1 MSSFPPSLRTMD
13 HSILRSVG
21 WDSPP
26 HVLHSRWHMW
36 YHNTIQKD
44 YSKSSFVDLFPK
56 PIECLEELILLF
68 NSWDEALPEAD
79 KGMFYLMR
87 EMKSGPIYPC
97 REDPHNQNGGYWT
110 CKIDTENAAEVWK
123 KLCFLM
129 VNENV
134 VEEWQKINGV
144 SITPKHG
151 FCLVKIWNRLDDEC
165 DTSQLKKY
173 MSNFLDLD
181 KVMYF
186 NNKIKIAID
195 SKRQTNRPRHSTE
208 SKRSFFRTERKKS
221 SNTPIQ
227 RPMVFQ
233 QKPNI
238 PFGGGWRDLLRQQTS
253 VVPTEISSNQI
264 YRPPGISHR

>member
-1 MSSFPPSLRTMD
+1 MSSFPPPLRTMD
-13 HSILRSVG
+13 DSILRSVG
-21 WDSPP
+21 WESPP
-26 HVLHSRWHMW
+26 HILHSRWHMW

-56 PIECLEELILLF
+56 PIESLEELVLLF
-68 NSWDEALPEAD
+68 NSWDEALPETD

-87 EMKSGPIYPC
+87 EMTTGPIYPC
-97 REDPHNQNGGYWT
+97 REDPYNQNGGYWT
-110 CKIDTENAAEVWK
+110 CKIDTEKAAEVWK

-134 VEEWQKINGV
+134 VEDWKKINGV

-151 FCLVKIWNRLDDEC
+151 FCLVKIWNRSDDEC

-195 SKRQTNRPRHSTE
+195 SKRQTNVSSRSRPR
-208 SKRSFFRTERKKS
+208 
-221 SNTPIQ
+221 
-227 RPMVFQ
+227 
-233 QKPNI
+233 
-238 PFGGGWRDLLRQQTS
+238 
-253 VVPTEISSNQI
+253 
-264 YRPPGISHR
+264 